1 MEKIF
6 SKEEL
11 YDRKPRVYQRDASQ
25 VRFLLGGIGTGN
37 FSVDARGKSL
47 TGRQRIQN
55 FLFRFLQFG

>member
-37 FSVDARGKSL
+37 FSVDARGK
-47 TGRQRIQN
+47 
-55 FLFRFLQFG
+55 FLDWEIFLMT